1 MFAVQRAEFR
11 GGYTRDM
18 PENQGTII
26 NYRPNYTPISV
37 ALVLFFLFII
47 TFWGE
52 PDLLDMVIVWM
63 GR

>member
-1 MFAVQRAEFR
+1 MLAVQRAELR
-11 GGYTRDM
+11 GGYIRGM

-26 NYRPNYTPISV
+26 NYRPDNTPISI

-52 PDLLDMVIVWM
+52 PDLLDMIIM
-63 GR
+63 RLGE

>member
-1 MFAVQRAEFR
+1 MLTVQRAELR
-11 GGYTRDM
+11 GGYIRDM
-18 PENQGTII
+18 PENQGSII
-26 NYRPNYTPISV
+26 NYRPDNTPISI

-52 PDLLDMVIVWM
+52 PDLLDMAIAWM

>member
-18 PENQGTII
+18 PENKKTTI
-26 NYRPNYTPISV
+26 NYQADTSTSV
-37 ALVLFFLFII
+37 FLILIFLFII
-47 TFWGE
+47 LFWGE
-52 PDLLDMVIVWM
+52 PDLLDMAIMWM

>member
-1 MFAVQRAEFR
+1 
-11 GGYTRDM
+11 M

-26 NYRPNYTPISV
+26 NYRPDNTPISI

-52 PDLLDMVIVWM
+52 PDLLDMTIMWM

>member
-1 MFAVQRAEFR
+1 V
-11 GGYTRDM
+11 
-18 PENQGTII
+18 
-26 NYRPNYTPISV
+26 SV

-52 PDLLDMVIVWM
+52 PDLLDMAIMWI

>member
-1 MFAVQRAEFR
+1 
-11 GGYTRDM
+11 M

-26 NYRPNYTPISV
+26 NYRPDNTPISI

-52 PDLLDMVIVWM
+52 PDLLDMIIM
-63 GR
+63 RLGE